1 MIVVEQNIGF
11 RFDIYE
17 RIHLP
22 EGTLAIRDLEEIE
35 LTPYFQGIPGN
46 EQTQL
51 RGNLQLTAVYDSI
64 LEGAGKQTFIH
75 RIPVEISLPIRTNDV
90 SSQEIQVRI
99 DQFDVELVSDR
110 SLNVT
115 GILSLAG
122 WEQNRMES
130 LTHDSDEF
138 YADHQIDQERNEESP
153 EVTAEVILKE
163 QVADEPK
170 IVNQAK
176 VADEPEIVHQSMA
189 MNQPVME
196 EHVIPQLEM
205 VAEPIEQAETIMDV
219 NEQMKLQDT
228 DQAVASKPDMK
239 VAIKPQSPVAA
250 VKETVVD
257 LPIKSE
263 KANNSLE
270 WKRLFLIKE
279 DKVEF
284 KQLRMCIV
292 QKEDTLETI
301 ADRYELQP
309 REIALYNR
317 LGELDV
323 SEGQIIYIPKSNV

>member
-1 MIVVEQNIGF
+1 MTVVEQNIGF

-22 EGTLAIRDLEEIE
+22 EGILAIRDLEEIE
-35 LTPYFQGIPGN
+35 LTPYFQGIPGD

-51 RGNLQLTAVYDSI
+51 RGNLQLTAIYEST

-75 RIPVEISLPIRTNDV
+75 RIPVEISLPVRTNDV
-90 SSQEIQVRI
+90 SSQEIQVKI
-99 DQFDVELVSDR
+99 DQFDVEMVSDR

-122 WEQNRMES
+122 WEQSRTEDLN
-130 LTHDSDEF
+130 HDTDEF
-138 YADHQIDQERNEESP
+138 YAVHEADKERSSELH
-153 EVTAEVILKE
+153 A
-163 QVADEPK
+163 
-170 IVNQAK
+170 VN
-176 VADEPEIVHQSMA
+176 
-189 MNQPVME
+189 
-196 EHVIPQLEM
+196 
-205 VAEPIEQAETIMDV
+205 EQAEEEDQEPLNMGMLIAPVDQAEAIMDERKQV
-219 NEQMKLQDT
+219 EFQEAEQAIT
-228 DQAVASKPDMK
+228 PKPDMK
-239 VAIKPQSPVAA
+239 VAIKPQQQAEAAIESIEDIPV
-250 VKETVVD
+250 
-257 LPIKSE
+257 KSE

-284 KQLRMCIV
+284 KRLRMCIV
-292 QKEDTLETI
+292 QKEDTLQTI

-317 LGELDV
+317 LGEVDI

>member
-1 MIVVEQNIGF
+1 MTVVEQNIGF

-51 RGNLQLTAVYDSI
+51 RGNLQLTAVYDSV

-90 SSQEIQVRI
+90 SSQEIEVQI
-99 DQFDVELVSDR
+99 DQFDVELVSNR

-122 WEQNRMES
+122 WEQNRTEGVN
-130 LTHDSDEF
+130 DPEQF
-138 YADHQIDQERNEESP
+138 YAEHQAEQEVGQEVKQEIEQEVKVVQEAEQDRNSENQVEAEGQGTEEAP
-153 EVTAEVILKE
+153 
-163 QVADEPK
+163 
-170 IVNQAK
+170 
-176 VADEPEIVHQSMA
+176 
-189 MNQPVME
+189 
-196 EHVIPQLEM
+196 IPIPSQLQLA
-205 VAEPIEQAETIMDV
+205 AEPIVTTVDDIMAV
-219 NEQMKLQDT
+219 NEQMDVEESKPPEQVE
-228 DQAVASKPDMK
+228 QEAAYKPDMK
-239 VAIKPQSPVAA
+239 VAIKPKHQVEAA
-250 VKETVVD
+250 IENNTD
-257 LPIKSE
+257 TPAKSE
-263 KANNSLE
+263 KANNNLE
-270 WKRLFLIKE
+270 WKRLFLIREEKM
-279 DKVEF
+279 EF

-317 LGELDV
+317 LGEVDI
-323 SEGQIIYIPKSNV
+323 SEGQIIYIPNSTV

>member
-1 MIVVEQNIGF
+1 MTVVEQNIGF

-17 RIHLP
+17 RVHLP

-35 LTPYFQGIPGN
+35 LTPYFQGIPGD

-51 RGNLQLTAVYDSI
+51 RGNLQLTAVYESI

-75 RIPVEISLPIRTNDV
+75 RIPVEISLPVRTNDV
-90 SSQEIQVRI
+90 SSQEIQVKI

-122 WEQNRMES
+122 WEQSRTEGMDN
-130 LTHDSDEF
+130 DSDEF
-138 YADHQIDQERNEESP
+138 YAEHQAEKQEQER
-153 EVTAEVILKE
+153 
-163 QVADEPK
+163 EPS
-170 IVNQAK
+170 N
-176 VADEPEIVHQSMA
+176 MG
-189 MNQPVME
+189 M
-196 EHVIPQLEM
+196 
-205 VAEPIEQAETIMDV
+205 PIAPIAQAEEWVHAEAVMDD
-219 NEQMKLQDT
+219 NKLVEFQE
-228 DQAVASKPDMK
+228 AELEAALKPDMK
-239 VAIKPQSPVAA
+239 VAIKPQHHVEAASESVADIPV
-250 VKETVVD
+250 
-257 LPIKSE
+257 KSE

-284 KQLRMCIV
+284 KRLRMCIV
-292 QKEDTLETI
+292 QREDTLQTI
-301 ADRYELQP
+301 ADRYQLQP

-317 LGELDV
+317 LGEVDI